1 MLHNLGVAVV
11 DGRDRSVGTC
21 ARVGGLSRARRELHQ
36 EGTGSKTRKNGYIV
50 YGCFFALPFPSV
62 SAHSDFA
69 ASARTGAGG
78 SSRCICARRAG
89 AGGGGSEEE
98 APEALQLRAQLI
110 RLRRA
115 RALRL
120 PPTCFLLESLR
131 RRIGHGQCEE
141 QEVCKEVRGPCRG
154 DRVPLGDESGG

>member
-1 MLHNLGVAVV
+1 MWLGLSGYLQGNRAEGWLRLGVGGESTRGGVV
-11 DGRDRSVGTC
+11 HSCHPRC
-21 ARVGGLSRARRELHQ
+21 ACTVERTVARHA
-36 EGTGSKTRKNGYIV
+36 I
-50 YGCFFALPFPSV
+50 
-62 SAHSDFA
+62 
-69 ASARTGAGG
+69 
-78 SSRCICARRAG
+78 AG

>member
-1 MLHNLGVAVV
+1 MERTVA
-11 DGRDRSVGTC
+11 RH
-21 ARVGGLSRARRELHQ
+21 A
-36 EGTGSKTRKNGYIV
+36 I
-50 YGCFFALPFPSV
+50 
-62 SAHSDFA
+62 
-69 ASARTGAGG
+69 
-78 SSRCICARRAG
+78 AG

-120 PPTCFLLESLR
+120 PPTSFLLESFR

>member
-1 MLHNLGVAVV
+1 MERTVA
-11 DGRDRSVGTC
+11 RH
-21 ARVGGLSRARRELHQ
+21 A
-36 EGTGSKTRKNGYIV
+36 I
-50 YGCFFALPFPSV
+50 
-62 SAHSDFA
+62 
-69 ASARTGAGG
+69 
-78 SSRCICARRAG
+78 AG

-131 RRIGHGQCEE
+131 RQIGHGQCEE

-154 DRVPLGDESGG
+154 GRVPLGDESGGEVEETVCMRAHARTHAFVREWAGGRACVRVGGLRLLELVD